1 MIVVVFC
8 SILAFIL
15 TYLDSNNKLRNGM
28 VYSFII
34 LAFLGVIHYDYG
46 NDYMA
51 YYKIY
56 NTIIDNSGSV
66 TEILSG
72 DVYKDVGWCLLCLLF
87 SYLGGFF
94 VLVAAISIFENYVYY
109 LLIKIFVPKKNW
121 AFSVVIYLFNYT
133 YYLLNFSML
142 RQGLAVALGV
152 MAIILFKKTTHKYI
166 LPIVLLLL
174 AYNIHSSSLI
184 CALAY
189 ILCFF
194 RYDNTRLLSIILSVL
209 FIVFIISRD
218 AMASFIEPFL
228 VFDTFDGFLEKYSE
242 RGQVSGLGLL
252 FLINSIPL
260 FLAASLF
267 YKKYAFSSD
276 EKHLILLSCIGIMV
290 VPFSTIALMISRLA
304 IYFSVF
310 SIAAFPVMYSK
321 ISDHK
326 LRVGLVSLFIVSL
339 LYSYYDFFTSD
350 TYSVPYKEFKTI
362 FSVL

>member
-1 MIVVVFC
+1 MVVVVFC
-8 SILAFIL
+8 SILAIIL
-15 TYLDSNNKLRNGM
+15 TYFDSNKKLRNGM
-28 VYSFII
+28 IFSFII
-34 LAFLGVIHYDYG
+34 LALISAIHYDYG

-56 NTIIDNSGSV
+56 NNIIDYNGSV
-66 TEILSG
+66 EEILSG
-72 DVYKDVGWCLLCLLF
+72 DVFKEVGWAVFCLLL

-94 VLVAAISIFENYVYY
+94 VLVATISIFENYVYY
-109 LLIKIFVPKKNW
+109 LLIKKFVPQKHW
-121 AFSVVIYLFNYT
+121 VFALFIYLFNYT

-142 RQGLAVALGV
+142 RQGLAITLGV
-152 MAIILFKKTTHKYI
+152 MAIILFKKTNHKYI
-166 LPIVLLLL
+166 FPILLLFL

-194 RYDNTRLLSIILSVL
+194 RYENTRLLSIILSVL
-209 FIVFIISRD
+209 FIVFILSRD
-218 AMASFIEPFL
+218 SMASFIEPFL

-252 FLINSIPL
+252 FFVNSIPL
-260 FLAASLF
+260 FVAASLY
-267 YKKYAFSSD
+267 YKKTAFSSD
-276 EKHLILLSCIGIMV
+276 EKHLLLLSSIGIMV

-321 ISDHK
+321 ISDHG
-326 LRVGLVSLFIVSL
+326 LRAGLVSLFIVSQ

-350 TYSVPYKEFKTI
+350 TYGVPYNDFKTI